1 MGKIFERQGELIMAE
16 KNTAVAE
23 AKEAESRELV
33 AKDFTEGMVVKIK
46 QKEKFGLTFPK
57 DYNYT
62 NEFMSAMLI
71 LQDTVDMNKKPVL
84 QSCTRASIENALVEM
99 VTNGLSMQKKQCYP
113 VAYGGKLQCQKSV
126 YGNTCIA
133 RRYGLKDI
141 TAEVIYEGDTFE
153 YEIVNGKKSIVT
165 HKQDFENID
174 NDKVKGAYAIATM
187 DDGSALTEVMNIKQ
201 IKQAWKQGYGYKENG
216 NGTHQ
221 KFTDQMAMKTVKNRL
236 LKQINNT
243 YGSFYDGNYDNEE
256 ELPSY
261 DERMQADVDYDI
273 EQNANSV
280 DFVEGDIVDDL
291 VEDTATE
298 ATEEQAED
306 STLPPFMQEN

>member
-1 MGKIFERQGELIMAE
+1 MAE
-16 KNTAVAE
+16 NIAVAE
-23 AKEAESRELV
+23 TKEAESRELV

-84 QSCTRASIENALVEM
+84 QSCTRASIENALIEM

-133 RRYGLKDI
+133 RRFGLKDI
-141 TAEVIYEGDTFE
+141 NAAVVYKGDTFK
-153 YEIVNGKKSIVT
+153 Y
-165 HKQDFENID
+165 HKEDAKTIIDSHEQSFENID
-174 NDKVKGAYAIATM
+174 NDNIVGAYAVAVMDNGEKIA
-187 DDGSALTEVMNIKQ
+187 EVMTIAQ

-221 KFTDQMAMKTVKNRL
+221 KFADQMAMKTVKNRL
-236 LKQINNT
+236 LKYINN
-243 YGSFYDGNYDNEE
+243 SHSGNENEDYE
-256 ELPSY
+256 EISHEEML
-261 DERMQADVDYDI
+261 EQDVAYDI

-280 DFVEGDIVDDL
+280 DFEESNIVEGEIVEQQEDD
-291 VEDTATE
+291 A
-298 ATEEQAED
+298 
-306 STLPPFMQEN
+306 SLPPFMQEE

>member
-1 MGKIFERQGELIMAE
+1 MAKVETTAAENE
-16 KNTAVAE
+16 K
-23 AKEAESRELV
+23 RELV
-33 AKDFTEGMVVKIK
+33 AKDFTEGMVMKVRE
-46 QKEKFGLTFPK
+46 KEKFGLTFPK

-71 LQDTVDMNKKPVL
+71 LQDTVDSNKKPVL

-99 VTNGLSMQKKQCYP
+99 VTSGLSMQKKQCYP

-153 YEIVNGKKSIVT
+153 YEIVNGKKHIVT

-187 DDGSALTEVMNIKQ
+187 DDGNILTEVMNIKQ
-201 IKQAWKQGYGYKENG
+201 IKQAWKQGFGYKENG
-216 NGTHQ
+216 SGTHQ

-243 YGSFYDGNYDNEE
+243 YGSFYDGNYDSDEDI
-256 ELPSY
+256 PTY
-261 DERMQADVDYDI
+261 DERMQADFEYDI
-273 EQNANSV
+273 ANNANSV
-280 DFVEGDIVDDL
+280 EF
-291 VEDTATE
+291 EDADVVADTE
-298 ATEEQAED
+298 VVQGEVVEEQAD
-306 STLPPFMQEN
+306 STLPPFMQAE

>member
-1 MGKIFERQGELIMAE
+1 MAE
-16 KNTAVAE
+16 NTAVAE
-23 AKEAESRELV
+23 TKEAESRELV

-133 RRYGLKDI
+133 RRFGLKDI
-141 TAEVIYEGDTFE
+141 NAAVIYKGDVFK
-153 YEIVNGKKSIVT
+153 Y
-165 HKQDFENID
+165 HKEDAKTIIDCHEQSFENID
-174 NDKVKGAYAIATM
+174 NDKIVGAYAVAVM
-187 DDGSALTEVMNIKQ
+187 DDGEKISEVMTIAQ

-216 NGTHQ
+216 NGAHQ
-221 KFTDQMAMKTVKNRL
+221 KFADQMAMKTVKNRL

-261 DERMQADVDYDI
+261 DERMQANVEYDI
-273 EQNANSV
+273 ASNANSV
-280 DFVEGDIVDDL
+280 EF
-291 VEDTATE
+291 EDADVVADTE
-298 ATEEQAED
+298 AVQGEVVEEQAD
-306 STLPPFMQEN
+306 STLPPFMQAE

>member
-1 MGKIFERQGELIMAE
+1 MAE
-16 KNTAVAE
+16 NTAVAE
-23 AKEAESRELV
+23 KKEAESRELV
-33 AKDFTEGMVVKIK
+33 AKDFTEGMVAKIK

-99 VTNGLSMQKKQCYP
+99 VTSGLSMQKKQCYP

-153 YEIVNGKKSIVT
+153 YEIVNGKKKVVT

-187 DDGSALTEVMNIKQ
+187 DDGSILTEVMNIKQ
-201 IKQAWKQGYGYKENG
+201 IKQAWKQGFGYKENG

-261 DERMQADVDYDI
+261 DERMQADVDYNI

-280 DFVEGDIVDDL
+280 DFVEGDVVNVS
-291 VEDTATE
+291 VEDTTTE
-298 ATEEQAED
+298 ATEEQTD
-306 STLPPFMQEN
+306 STLPPFMQE

>member
-1 MGKIFERQGELIMAE
+1 MAE
-16 KNTAVAE
+16 NTNTAVAE
-23 AKEAESRELV
+23 TKEAESRELV

-99 VTNGLSMQKKQCYP
+99 VTSGLSMQKKQCYP

-141 TAEVIYEGDTFE
+141 TAEVVYEGDTFE

-187 DDGSALTEVMNIKQ
+187 DDGSVLTEVMNIKQ

-243 YGSFYDGNYDNEE
+243 YGSFYDGNYSEE
-256 ELPSY
+256 DIPTH
-261 DERMQADVDYDI
+261 DERMQADVEYDI
-273 EQNANSV
+273 ASNANSV
-280 DFVEGDIVDDL
+280 EF
-291 VEDTATE
+291 EDADVVADTE
-298 ATEEQAED
+298 VVQGEVVEEQTD
-306 STLPPFMQEN
+306 STLPSFMRAE

>member
-1 MGKIFERQGELIMAE
+1 MAKVETTAAENE
-16 KNTAVAE
+16 K
-23 AKEAESRELV
+23 RELV
-33 AKDFTEGMVVKIK
+33 AKDFTEGMVMKVRE
-46 QKEKFGLTFPK
+46 KEKFGLTFPK

-71 LQDTVDMNKKPVL
+71 LQDTVDSNKKPVL

-99 VTNGLSMQKKQCYP
+99 VTSGLSMQKKQCYP

-141 TAEVIYEGDTFE
+141 TAEVIYEGDIFE
-153 YEIVNGKKSIVT
+153 YEIVNGKKHIVA

-187 DDGSALTEVMNIKQ
+187 DDGNILTEVMNIKQ
-201 IKQAWKQGYGYKENG
+201 IKQAWKQGFGYKENG
-216 NGTHQ
+216 SGTHQ

-243 YGSFYDGNYDNEE
+243 YGSFYDGNYDSDDDI
-256 ELPSY
+256 PTY
-261 DERMQADVDYDI
+261 DERMQADFEYDI
-273 EQNANSV
+273 ANNANSV
-280 DFVEGDIVDDL
+280 EF
-291 VEDTATE
+291 EDADVVADTE
-298 ATEEQAED
+298 VVQGEVVEEQAD
-306 STLPPFMQEN
+306 STLPPFMQVEQE

>member
-1 MGKIFERQGELIMAE
+1 MAE
-16 KNTAVAE
+16 NTAVAE
-23 AKEAESRELV
+23 KKEAESRELV

-62 NEFMSAMLI
+62 NELMSAMLI
-71 LQDTVDMNKKPVL
+71 LQDTQDMNKKPVL

-99 VTNGLSMQKKQCYP
+99 VTSGLSMQKKQCYP

-153 YEIVNGKKSIVT
+153 YEIVNGKKSIAT

-187 DDGSALTEVMNIKQ
+187 DDGSILTEVMNIKQ

-216 NGTHQ
+216 NGAHQ

-273 EQNANSV
+273 GQNANSV
-280 DFVEGDIVDDL
+280 DFVEGDVIDDV

-298 ATEEQAED
+298 VTEEQAED
-306 STLPPFMQEN
+306 STLPPFMQVE

>member
-1 MGKIFERQGELIMAE
+1 MKINIAIDGPSAAGKSTIAKSLAKQLNYIHLDTGAMYRS
-16 KNTAVAE
+16 TAYKAVCSQISLE
-23 AKEAESRELV
+23 
-33 AKDFTEGMVVKIK
+33 D
-46 QKEKFGLTFPK
+46 
-57 DYNYT
+57 
-62 NEFMSAMLI
+62 
-71 LQDTVDMNKKPVL
+71 
-84 QSCTRASIENALVEM
+84 ENALVEM
-99 VTNGLSMQKKQCYP
+99 VTSGLSMQKKQCYP

-153 YEIVNGKKSIVT
+153 YEIVNGKKKVIT

-187 DDGSALTEVMNIKQ
+187 DDGSVLTEVMNIKQ

-280 DFVEGDIVDDL
+280 DFVEGDIVDDV
-291 VEDTATE
+291 VEDTAAE
-298 ATEEQAED
+298 VTEEQAED
-306 STLPPFMQEN
+306 STLPPFMQD

>member
-1 MGKIFERQGELIMAE
+1 MAKVETTESENE
-16 KNTAVAE
+16 K
-23 AKEAESRELV
+23 RELV
-33 AKDFTEGMVVKIK
+33 AKDFTEGMVMKVRE
-46 QKEKFGLTFPK
+46 KEKFGLTFPK

-71 LQDTVDMNKKPVL
+71 LQDTVDSNKKPVL

-99 VTNGLSMQKKQCYP
+99 VTSGLSMQKKQCYP

-153 YEIVNGKKSIVT
+153 YEIVNGKKHIVT

-187 DDGSALTEVMNIKQ
+187 DDGNILTEVMNIKQ
-201 IKQAWKQGYGYKENG
+201 IKQAWKQGFGYKENG
-216 NGTHQ
+216 SGTHQ

-243 YGSFYDGNYDNEE
+243 YGSFYDGNYDSDEDI
-256 ELPSY
+256 PTY
-261 DERMQADVDYDI
+261 DERMQADFEYDI
-273 EQNANSV
+273 ANNANSV
-280 DFVEGDIVDDL
+280 EF
-291 VEDTATE
+291 EDADVVADTE
-298 ATEEQAED
+298 VVQGEVVEEQAD
-306 STLPPFMQEN
+306 STLPPFMQVEQE

>member
-1 MGKIFERQGELIMAE
+1 MAKVETTAAENE
-16 KNTAVAE
+16 K
-23 AKEAESRELV
+23 RELV
-33 AKDFTEGMVVKIK
+33 AKDFTEGMVMKVRE
-46 QKEKFGLTFPK
+46 KEKFGLTFPK

-71 LQDTVDMNKKPVL
+71 LQDTVDSNKKPVL

-99 VTNGLSMQKKQCYP
+99 VTSGLSMQKKQCYP

-141 TAEVIYEGDTFE
+141 TAEVIYEGDKFE
-153 YEIVNGKKSIVT
+153 YEIVNGKKHIVT

-187 DDGSALTEVMNIKQ
+187 DDGNILTEVMNIKQ
-201 IKQAWKQGYGYKENG
+201 IKQAWKQGFGYKENG
-216 NGTHQ
+216 SGTHQ

-243 YGSFYDGNYDNEE
+243 YGSFYDGNYDSDEDI
-256 ELPSY
+256 PTY
-261 DERMQADVDYDI
+261 DERMQADFEYDI
-273 EQNANSV
+273 ANNANSV
-280 DFVEGDIVDDL
+280 EFEDADL
-291 VEDTATE
+291 VADTE
-298 ATEEQAED
+298 VVQGEVVEEQAD
-306 STLPPFMQEN
+306 STLPPFMQAE

>member
-1 MGKIFERQGELIMAE
+1 MAE
-16 KNTAVAE
+16 NTAVAE
-23 AKEAESRELV
+23 TKEAESRELV

-46 QKEKFGLTFPK
+46 QKEKFGLAFPK

-99 VTNGLSMQKKQCYP
+99 VTSGLSMQKKQCYP

-153 YEIVNGKKSIVT
+153 YEIVNGKKHIVT

-174 NDKVKGAYAIATM
+174 NDKIKGAYAIATM
-187 DDGSALTEVMNIKQ
+187 DDGSILTEVMNIKQ
-201 IKQAWKQGYGYKENG
+201 IKQAWKQGFGYKENE

-221 KFTDQMAMKTVKNRL
+221 KFADQMAMKTVKNRL
-236 LKQINNT
+236 LKYINN
-243 YGSFYDGNYDNEE
+243 SHSGNENEDYE
-256 ELPSY
+256 EISH
-261 DERMQADVDYDI
+261 DEMLEQDVAYDI
-273 EQNANSV
+273 EQNANAV
-280 DFVEGDIVDDL
+280 DFDESDIIDT
-291 VEDTATE
+291 TATE
-298 ATEEQAED
+298 ATKEQAED
-306 STLPPFMQEN
+306 STLPPFMQAE

>member
-1 MGKIFERQGELIMAE
+1 MTENTSVAE
-16 KNTAVAE
+16 K
-23 AKEAESRELV
+23 KEAESRELV

-187 DDGSALTEVMNIKQ
+187 DDGSVLTEVMNIKQ

-216 NGTHQ
+216 NGAHQ
-221 KFTDQMAMKTVKNRL
+221 KFADQMAMKTVKNRL
-236 LKQINNT
+236 LKYINN
-243 YGSFYDGNYDNEE
+243 SHSGNENDDYEE
-256 ELPSY
+256 ISH
-261 DERMQADVDYDI
+261 DEMLEQDVAYDI

-280 DFVEGDIVDDL
+280 DFDEDNIIDVEPTDAADKQS
-291 VEDTATE
+291 
-298 ATEEQAED
+298 EE
-306 STLPPFMQEN
+306 LPPFMQSEEE

>member
-1 MGKIFERQGELIMAE
+1 MAE
-16 KNTAVAE
+16 NTAVAE
-23 AKEAESRELV
+23 KKEAESRELV

-99 VTNGLSMQKKQCYP
+99 VTSGLSMQKKQCYP

-153 YEIVNGKKSIVT
+153 YEIVNGKKKVIT

-187 DDGSALTEVMNIKQ
+187 DDGSVLTEVMNIKQ

-243 YGSFYDGNYDNEE
+243 YGSFYDGNYDSDEDI
-256 ELPSY
+256 PAY
-261 DERMQADVDYDI
+261 DERMQADVDYEI

-280 DFVEGDIVDDL
+280 DFDDADIVEN
-291 VEDTATE
+291 VEVVDAAE
-298 ATEEQAED
+298 VVDEQTED
-306 STLPPFMQEN
+306 STLPPFMQAE